1 MARKADR
8 QTLRAAVYTRKSSD
22 EGLEQSFNS
31 LDAQREA
38 CAAYVMSQ
46 THEGWEAVAER
57 YDDGGWSGGNMDRP
71 ALRQLLDDVKAGKI
85 DIIVV
90 YKVDRLT
97 RSLADFAKIVE
108 ILDGHG
114 ASFVSV
120 TQAFNTTNSMG
131 RLTLNVLLSFA
142 QFEREVTAE
151 RIRDKVAASKAKGM
165 WMGGPIP
172 IGYALEDR
180 KLVPDPQEAATVRLI
195 FERYIE
201 LRSIG
206 ALVGELYDLGIVTK
220 QRTYRDG
227 RAVGG
232 IPFSKGPL
240 AALLQNPI
248 YIGKVRHRNQIYDG
262 QHDPIIDPELF
273 AMVQA
278 ILDANRQD
286 RKLGSNARS
295 PSLLTSML
303 FDPDGRLMSPSHANK
318 GSRRYRYYQTRL
330 GPGETDQVW
339 RLPAG
344 EIERLVVACVVDHLR
359 KPSPDENAQASAK
372 ELADLLAD
380 RKSLAEQLH
389 RLPTAEQRR
398 ALLALQV
405 RIDLQE
411 ATVVISIGPDKI
423 TLASKL
429 VKRGNDIRLVIAEHR
444 TASPDPILCKLVA
457 QGFAARDYLMT
468 GTLHPCIREYS
479 QRYLKGLARISWLA
493 PDMISAIL
501 DGTQPAQLTGRRL
514 IRANAIPLDW
524 PSQRKMFGFA

>member
-1 MARKADR
+1 LARKADH
-8 QTLRAAVYTRKSSD
+8 QTLRCAIYTRKSTD

-38 CAAYVMSQ
+38 CAAYIMSQ
-46 THEGWEAVAER
+46 AHEGWEAVAER
-57 YDDGGWSGGNMDRP
+57 YDDGGWSGGTMDRP
-71 ALRQLLDDVKAGKI
+71 ALRQLLGDVKAGKI

-108 ILDGHG
+108 ILDAQG

-165 WMGGPIP
+165 WMGGSIP
-172 IGYALEDR
+172 IGYALLDR
-180 KLVPDPQEAATVRLI
+180 KLVPDVQEAATVRLI
-195 FERYIE
+195 FERYLA

-206 ALVGELYDLGIVTK
+206 ALVDELHDRGIVTK
-220 QRTYRDG
+220 SRTYRDG
-227 RAVGG
+227 RTVGG
-232 IPFSKGPL
+232 ITFTKGPL

-248 YIGKVRHRNQIYDG
+248 YVGKVRHRDQIYEG
-262 QHDPIIDPELF
+262 QHEAIIDPELF
-273 AMVQA
+273 AKVQTT
-278 ILDANRQD
+278 LDTNRQD
-286 RKLGSNARS
+286 RRLGRNAKS

-330 GPGETDQVW
+330 GPGEKALVW

-344 EIERLVVACVVDHLR
+344 EIERLVIASVVDHLR
-359 KPSPDENAQASAK
+359 KQKPDHNTYPSAR
-372 ELADLLAD
+372 ELGDALAD
-380 RKSLAEQLH
+380 RRDLAERLPQ
-389 RLPTAEQRR
+389 LPTAEQRR
-398 ALLALQV
+398 ALVALQV

-411 ATVVISIGPDKI
+411 AAIAIGIGTDKI

-429 VKRGNDIRLVIAEHR
+429 VKRGNDVRLIIAEHR

-479 QRYLKGLARISWLA
+479 PRYLKGLARISWLA

-501 DGTQPAQLTGRRL
+501 DGSQPLQLTGRRL

>member
-1 MARKADR
+1 MARTADR
-8 QTLRAAVYTRKSSD
+8 QTLRCAIYTRKSTD

-57 YDDGGWSGGNMDRP
+57 YDDGGWSGGNMERP

-172 IGYALEDR
+172 IGYALSGR
-180 KLVPDPQEAATVRLI
+180 KLVPDPQEAATVKLI
-195 FERYIE
+195 FERYVE

-206 ALVGELYDLGIVTK
+206 ALVDNLHDRGILTK
-220 QRTYRDG
+220 TRTHRDG
-227 RAVGG
+227 MTVGG
-232 IPFSKGPL
+232 IPFTKGPL

-248 YIGKVRHRNQIYDG
+248 YIGKVRHRDQIYDG
-262 QHDPIIDPELF
+262 QHEAIIDPDLF
-273 AMVQA
+273 AKVQA
-278 ILDANRQD
+278 ILKSNRQD
-286 RKLGSNARS
+286 RRLGRNAKS

-330 GPGETDQVW
+330 GPGEKELVW

-344 EIERLVVACVVDHLR
+344 EIERLVIAAVVDHLCKQR
-359 KPSPDENAQASAK
+359 PDQDACPSARD
-372 ELADLLAD
+372 LAD
-380 RKSLAEQLH
+380 SLAA
-389 RLPTAEQRR
+389 RKDMADNLPQFPTTEQRR
-398 ALLALQV
+398 ALMALQV
-405 RIDLQE
+405 RIDLQG
-411 ATVVISIGPDKI
+411 AALVISIGADKI

-429 VKRGNDIRLVIAEHR
+429 VRRGNDVRLVIAEHR
-444 TASPDPILCKLVA
+444 TASPDPMLCKLVA
-457 QGFAARDYLMT
+457 QGFAARDYLIT
-468 GTLHPCIREYS
+468 GSLHPCIREYS
-479 QRYLKGLARISWLA
+479 PRYLKGLARISWLA

-501 DGTQPAQLTGRRL
+501 DGSQPRQLTGRRL

-524 PSQRKMFGFA
+524 PSQRKMFRFA

>member
-1 MARKADR
+1 MVRKADR
-8 QTLRAAVYTRKSSD
+8 QTLRCAIYTRKSTD

-57 YDDGGWSGGNMDRP
+57 YDDGGWSGGNMERP
-71 ALRQLLDDVKAGKI
+71 ALRQLLEDVKAGKI

-108 ILDGHG
+108 ILDAHG

-180 KLVPDPQEAATVRLI
+180 KLVPDAQEAATVRLI
-195 FERYIE
+195 FERYVE

-206 ALVGELYDLGIVTK
+206 ALVDELYDRGIVTK
-220 QRTYRDG
+220 RRTYRDG
-227 RAVGG
+227 KTVGG
-232 IPFSKGPL
+232 IPFTKGPL
-240 AALLQNPI
+240 AALLHNPI
-248 YIGKVRHRNQIYDG
+248 YIGKVRHRDQVYDG
-262 QHDPIIDPELF
+262 QHEAIIDPDLF
-273 AMVQA
+273 AKVQA

-286 RKLGSNARS
+286 RRLGRNAKC

-303 FDPDGRLMSPSHANK
+303 FDPDGKLMSPSHANK
-318 GSRRYRYYQTRL
+318 GSRRYRYYQTL
-330 GPGETDQVW
+330 LAPGETDQVW

-344 EIERLVVACVVDHLR
+344 EVERLVIATVVDHLR
-359 KPSPDENAQASAK
+359 NQRPDQNAQASAK

-380 RKSLAEQLH
+380 RKNLAE
-389 RLPTAEQRR
+389 RLPEFSKVEQRR
-398 ALLALQV
+398 ALIALQV

-411 ATVVISIGPDKI
+411 TAIVITIGEDKI

-429 VKRGNDIRLVIAEHR
+429 VRRGNDVRLVIAEHR
-444 TASPDPILCKLVA
+444 AASPDPILCKLVA

-468 GTLHPCIREYS
+468 GNLHPSIREYS
-479 QRYLKGLARISWLA
+479 PRYLKGLARISWLA

-501 DGTQPAQLTGRRL
+501 DGSQPPQLTGRRL

>member
-1 MARKADR
+1 MARTADR
-8 QTLRAAVYTRKSSD
+8 QTLRCAIYTRKSTD

-57 YDDGGWSGGNMDRP
+57 YDDGGWSGGNMERP

-172 IGYALEDR
+172 IGYALSGR
-180 KLVPDPQEAATVRLI
+180 KLVPDPQEAATVKLI
-195 FERYIE
+195 FERYVE

-206 ALVGELYDLGIVTK
+206 ALVDNLHDRGILTK
-220 QRTYRDG
+220 TRTHRDG
-227 RAVGG
+227 MTVGG
-232 IPFSKGPL
+232 IPFTKGPL

-248 YIGKVRHRNQIYDG
+248 YIGKVRHRDQIYDG
-262 QHDPIIDPELF
+262 QHEAIIDPDLF
-273 AMVQA
+273 AKVQA
-278 ILDANRQD
+278 ILKSNRQD
-286 RKLGSNARS
+286 RRLGRNAKS

-330 GPGETDQVW
+330 GPGEKELVW

-344 EIERLVVACVVDHLR
+344 EIERLVIAAVVDHLCKQR
-359 KPSPDENAQASAK
+359 PDQDACPSARD
-372 ELADLLAD
+372 
-380 RKSLAEQLH
+380 
-389 RLPTAEQRR
+389 
-398 ALLALQV
+398 
-405 RIDLQE
+405 
-411 ATVVISIGPDKI
+411 
-423 TLASKL
+423 LAS
-429 VKRGNDIRLVIAEHR
+429 
-444 TASPDPILCKLVA
+444 
-457 QGFAARDYLMT
+457 
-468 GTLHPCIREYS
+468 
-479 QRYLKGLARISWLA
+479 GLI
-493 PDMISAIL
+493 D
-501 DGTQPAQLTGRRL
+501 
-514 IRANAIPLDW
+514 
-524 PSQRKMFGFA
+524 

>member
-1 MARKADR
+1 LARKADH
-8 QTLRAAVYTRKSSD
+8 QTLRCAIYTRKSTD

-57 YDDGGWSGGNMDRP
+57 YDDGGWSGGNMERP

-97 RSLADFAKIVE
+97 RSLVDFAKIVE
-108 ILDGHG
+108 ILDGQG

-180 KLVPDPQEAATVRLI
+180 KLVPAAQEAATVRLI
-195 FERYIE
+195 FERYVE

-206 ALVGELYDLGIVTK
+206 ALVEELYERGIRTK
-220 QRTYRDG
+220 QRTYCDG
-227 RAVGG
+227 RIVGG
-232 IPFSKGPL
+232 IPFTKGPL

-248 YIGKVRHRNQIYDG
+248 YIGKVRHRDQIYDG
-262 QHDPIIDPELF
+262 QHEAIIEPELF
-273 AMVQA
+273 AKVQA

-286 RKLGSNARS
+286 RRLGRNAKS

-303 FDPDGRLMSPSHANK
+303 FDPDGRPMSPSHANK
-318 GSRRYRYYQTRL
+318 GTRRYRYYQTRL
-330 GPGETDQVW
+330 GPGEKELVW

-344 EIERLVVACVVDHLR
+344 EIERLVIAAVIDHLQKQR
-359 KPSPDENAQASAK
+359 PHQNTHPSAR
-372 ELADLLAD
+372 ELVKALDNRSDLV
-380 RKSLAEQLH
+380 E
-389 RLPTAEQRR
+389 RLPQFPVAEQRR
-398 ALLALQV
+398 ALMALQV
-405 RIDLQE
+405 RIELQE
-411 ATVVISIGPDKI
+411 AAIIIGIGADKI

-429 VKRGNDIRLVIAEHR
+429 VKRGNDVRLVIAEHR

-457 QGFAARDYLMT
+457 QGFAARDYLIT
-468 GTLHPCIREYS
+468 GTLHLCIREYS
-479 QRYLKGLARISWLA
+479 PRYLKGLARISWLA
-493 PDMISAIL
+493 PDLIGALL
-501 DGTQPAQLTGRRL
+501 DGSQPPHLTGRRL

>member
-8 QTLRAAVYTRKSSD
+8 QTLRCAIYTRKSTD

-71 ALRQLLDDVKAGKI
+71 ALRQLLEDVKVGKI

-120 TQAFNTTNSMG
+120 TQAFNTTNSTG

-142 QFEREVTAE
+142 KFEREVTAE

-180 KLVPDPQEAATVRLI
+180 KLVPDAQEAATVRLI
-195 FERYIE
+195 FERYVE
-201 LRSIG
+201 LRSMA
-206 ALVGELYDLGIVTK
+206 ALVDDLHERGIGTK

-227 RAVGG
+227 RMVGG
-232 IPFSKGPL
+232 IPFTKGPL
-240 AALLQNPI
+240 AQLLQNPI
-248 YIGKVRHRNQIYDG
+248 YIGKVRHRDQLHEG
-262 QHDPIIDPELF
+262 QHEAIIE
-273 AMVQA
+273 
-278 ILDANRQD
+278 ANRQAH
-286 RKLGSNARS
+286 RTGARATS

-303 FDPDGRLMSPSHANK
+303 FDPDGQPMSPVHTAK
-318 GSRRYRYYQTRL
+318 AFKRYRYYETRTKV
-330 GPGETDQVW
+330 GGAPDQLW

-344 EIERLVVACVVDHLR
+344 EIDRLVVNTIADRLR
-359 KPSPDENAQASAK
+359 SGSAHEDAHSAAHASSK
-372 ELADLLAD
+372 LELLATSIWQIAFRLLRSQTNAGAYRIEASGRASGDCCCD
-380 RKSLAEQLH
+380 RH
-389 RLPTAEQRR
+389 RRKGRSDEYLC
-398 ALLALQV
+398 
-405 RIDLQE
+405 
-411 ATVVISIGPDKI
+411 
-423 TLASKL
+423 
-429 VKRGNDIRLVIAEHR
+429 
-444 TASPDPILCKLVA
+444 PI
-457 QGFAARDYLMT
+457 
-468 GTLHPCIREYS
+468 
-479 QRYLKGLARISWLA
+479 
-493 PDMISAIL
+493 
-501 DGTQPAQLTGRRL
+501 
-514 IRANAIPLDW
+514 
-524 PSQRKMFGFA
+524 

>member
-1 MARKADR
+1 VARKADR
-8 QTLRAAVYTRKSSD
+8 QTLRCAIYTRKSTD
-22 EGLEQSFNS
+22 EGLEKSFNS

-38 CAAYVMSQ
+38 CAAYILSQ
-46 THEGWEAVAER
+46 THEGWEAVTEH
-57 YDDGGWSGGNMDRP
+57 YDDGGWSGGNMERP

-151 RIRDKVAASKAKGM
+151 RIRDKVAASKARGM

-172 IGYALEDR
+172 IGYALQDR
-180 KLVPDPQEAATVRLI
+180 KLIPDVQEAATVRII
-195 FERYIE
+195 FERYLA
-201 LRSIG
+201 LRSIR
-206 ALVGELYDLGIVTK
+206 ALVDELHDRDIVTK
-220 QRTYRDG
+220 SRTYRDG
-227 RAVGG
+227 RIVGG

-240 AALLQNPI
+240 AQLLQNPI
-248 YIGKVRHRNQIYDG
+248 YIGKVRHRDQIYEG
-262 QHDPIIDPELF
+262 QHEAIIDPELF
-273 AMVQA
+273 ATVQA

-286 RKLGSNARS
+286 RRLGRNAKC
-295 PSLLTSML
+295 PSLLTSMM

-330 GPGETDQVW
+330 RPGEKELVW

-344 EIERLVVACVVDHLR
+344 EIDRLVIAAIVGHLR
-359 KPSPDENAQASAK
+359 KQRPDQNAYSSAR
-372 ELADLLAD
+372 ELADALAD
-380 RKSLAEQLH
+380 RSDLAE
-389 RLPTAEQRR
+389 RLPQLATPEQRG
-398 ALLALQV
+398 ALIALQV
-405 RIDLQE
+405 RIDLQD
-411 ATVVISIGPDKI
+411 ATVVISVGADKI

-429 VKRGNDIRLVIAEHR
+429 VKRGNDVRLVIAEHR
-444 TASPDPILCKLVA
+444 TASSDPILCKLIA
-457 QGFAARDYLMT
+457 QGFAARNYLLT
-468 GTLHPCIREYS
+468 GKLHPCIREYS
-479 QRYLKGLARISWLA
+479 PRYLKGLARISWLA

-501 DGTQPAQLTGRRL
+501 GGTQPPQLTGRRL

-524 PSQRKMFGFA
+524 PSQRTMFGFA